1 MQSEK
6 QWDHWYNGNDETNWN
21 IPPSLHSYLGYIPR
35 AVHWKAWALFNHRP
49 KTCSALKTVTIYSW
63 MMRSN
68 IPSAYRHRLRL
79 IIQSLVVVMSFA
91 IVYPLRLRCRLLLAS
106 KYNLSCMLHAACCMP
121 YVVINEEWHS
131 LSRQRYPY
139 LLCSLN
145 PWMKSSR
152 NWFKL
157 VYYMTFTKLLST
169 NFCLRCVLVRWLIVD
184 TTIPDEDKASRCWKE
199 SSSGDCSE

>member
-6 QWDHWYNGNDETNWN
+6 QWDHYTMAMTRRTETYH
-21 IPPSLHSYLGYIPR
+21 LHSYLGYIPR
-35 AVHWKAWALFNHRP
+35 AVHWK
-49 KTCSALKTVTIYSW
+49 SVG
-63 MMRSN
+63 
-68 IPSAYRHRLRL
+68 
-79 IIQSLVVVMSFA
+79 IIQPSTKDVQRTKDSNHLFLDDAVKH
-91 IVYPLRLRCRLLLAS
+91 PLCLSASATFDHSIPRCRRVICYCIPPPPPMSAS
-106 KYNLSCMLHAACCMP
+106 PGFWIILHAAFCMP

-169 NFCLRCVLVRWLIVD
+169 NFSMRSIRWLIVD